1 MEGQKL
7 VQHEDFRFV
16 WNACVIIFKAVL
28 KRHCPCKVYIVIA
41 ELARNEKKL
50 LKIELILEGKKCGNS
65 KPKLDIVTK
74 KE

>member
-7 VQHEDFRFV
+7 VQHEDFLFV

-41 ELARNEKKL
+41 ELARNEKKTF
-50 LKIELILEGKKCGNS
+50 EN
-65 KPKLDIVTK
+65 
-74 KE
+74 